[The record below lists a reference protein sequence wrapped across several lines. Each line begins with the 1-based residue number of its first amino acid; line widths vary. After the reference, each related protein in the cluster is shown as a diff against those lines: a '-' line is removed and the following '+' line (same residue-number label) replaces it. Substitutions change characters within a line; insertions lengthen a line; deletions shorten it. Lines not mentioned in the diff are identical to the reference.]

1 MTQPAMYLIDT
12 NVISELRKK
21 DKANPGVKQFFHQN
35 TDSEA
40 HLFISVI
47 TIGEIRRGIE
57 IIRHR
62 GDRVQA
68 DSLEAWMQSILNDYT
83 DHILDFTTLEAQ
95 VWGQLRVPHPENAI
109 DKMIAATALTS
120 GLTLVTRN
128 TKDFVETGVPLMN
141 PFE

>member
-1 MTQPAMYLIDT
+1 MTQPATYLIDT

-21 DKANPGVKQFFHQN
+21 DRANLGVKKFFQQK
-35 TDSEA
+35 TDSDA

-47 TIGEIRRGIE
+47 TIGEIRRGVE

-68 DSLEAWMQSILNDYT
+68 ELLATWMQRILNDYA
-83 DHILDFTTLEAQ
+83 DHLLDFTTIEAQ
-95 VWGQLRVPHPENAI
+95 VWGQLRVPSPENAI
-109 DKMIAATALTS
+109 DKMMAATALTS

-128 TKDFVETGVPLMN
+128 VKDFVETGVPLIN